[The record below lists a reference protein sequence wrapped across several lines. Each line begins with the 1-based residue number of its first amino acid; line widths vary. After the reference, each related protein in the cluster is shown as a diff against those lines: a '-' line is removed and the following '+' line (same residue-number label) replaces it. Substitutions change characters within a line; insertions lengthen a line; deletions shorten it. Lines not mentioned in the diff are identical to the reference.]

1 VPSKQRHFDNEGR
14 GGEGRKGEDGGGGGG
29 GGGGQAEGTISQ
41 PSSL

>member
-1 VPSKQRHFDNEGR
+1 VPSKQRHFDNEGMA
-14 GGEGRKGEDGGGGGG
+14 GEGRKGEDGGGGGG